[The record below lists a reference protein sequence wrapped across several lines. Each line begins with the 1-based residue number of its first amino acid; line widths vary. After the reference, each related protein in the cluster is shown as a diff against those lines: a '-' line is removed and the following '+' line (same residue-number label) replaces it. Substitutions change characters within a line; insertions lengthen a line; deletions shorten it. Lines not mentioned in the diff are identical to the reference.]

1 MPDKAQKADPLA
13 APGAMTREEILAL
26 LEQRAQAAQSE
37 LAGKSDAGP
46 DVLHYLAR
54 NGAVATRRAVAAN
67 PGAAPHTNRHLAD
80 DEDDEVRVEL
90 ARKIARLMP
99 DLGREEARHLQAQTI
114 ETMERL
120 ARDELPRV
128 RAALAESIKS
138 LDCIPKYI
146 VLTLA
151 RDAESL
157 VAAPIVEY
165 SPLLSDTDLIEII
178 ATAKV
183 EEIIAAAA
191 RRKPVTADVADAIVA
206 SLDVSAISAL
216 LANPHAA
223 VRERTMDS
231 IISQAER
238 LEELQ
243 QPLTLR
249 TDLSKRAI
257 WRIASFVGAN
267 LIEQLMMRYGLDEEI
282 KHQLNKELRAR
293 LHEPHPPESTSLDTA
308 KRDVAAA
315 QAEGR
320 LDEAFVDAAANA
332 GQRDVVILSL
342 SALAKVAE
350 ATARK
355 IIQSGSAKPVIAL
368 VWHAGLS
375 MRVAFKIQ
383 SFVMKLPSGD
393 LLPARAGVHFPL
405 TEDEMRWHLG
415 YFNVA
420 M

>member
-1 MPDKAQKADPLA
+1 MPNQAQKADPPA
-13 APGAMTREEILAL
+13 AVSEMSREQVLAL
-26 LEQRAQAAQSE
+26 LEQRTRAAQSE
-37 LAGKSDAGP
+37 LARRSDAGV
-46 DVLHYLAR
+46 DVLHYLAE

-67 PGAAPHTNRHLAD
+67 LGAAPHTNRYLAD
-80 DEDDEVRVEL
+80 DDDDEVRVEL

-99 DLGREEARHLQAQTI
+99 DLGRDQARHLQEQTI

-151 RDAESL
+151 RDAETL

-178 ATAKV
+178 ATAKA
-183 EEIIAAAA
+183 EEIIAAVA
-191 RRKPVTADVADAIVA
+191 RRKPVNADVADAVVA
-206 SLDVSAISAL
+206 SLDIPAISAL
-216 LANPHAA
+216 LANPDAV
-223 VRERTMDS
+223 VRERAMDS
-231 IISQAER
+231 IINQAES
-238 LEELQ
+238 LEELRK
-243 QPLTLR
+243 PLTLR

-257 WRIASFVGAN
+257 LRIASFVGAS
-267 LIEQLMMRYGLDEEI
+267 LIEQLILRYGLDEEI
-282 KHQLNKELRAR
+282 KHHLNKALRSR
-293 LHEPHPPESTSLDTA
+293 LQEPQPPESASLDAA

-315 QAEGR
+315 QAAGK
-320 LDEAFVDAAANA
+320 LDESFVDTAAGA

-342 SALAKVAE
+342 SALANVPE
-350 ATARK
+350 AIVRK
-355 IIQSGSAKPVIAL
+355 IIQSGSAKPAIAL

-383 SFVMKLPSGD
+383 SSVMKLSVGE

-415 YFNVA
+415 YFDVA